1 MKMYTPIPK
10 NNLSSQIAEH
20 IETLIL
26 QQNLKVGD
34 KLPGEIELAE
44 QFGASRN
51 VLREALATLKERGL
65 IEVKNG
71 SGVYVAQVGSGTLG
85 KVVDRL
91 VKTGTASPRE
101 VYEIRLAL
109 EVQACGQAAKRASD
123 EEIAQLKELVARME
137 RDYKDEALWSEYDS
151 EFHHQLA
158 IMTGN
163 SLYPVILQPLINIVS
178 EIRDAQPPTQGARA
192 RGLEDHK
199 MIVSAIEAHDRAAA
213 QQAMVNHLKR
223 FLNDL
228 M

>member
-1 MKMYTPIPK
+1 MKMYAPVSK
-10 NNLSSQIAEH
+10 NNISNQIAEH

-65 IEVKNG
+65 IEVRNG
-71 SGVYVAQVGSGTLG
+71 SGIYVAQPGSGTLG
-85 KVVDRL
+85 RVVDRL
-91 VKTGTASPRE
+91 VKTGASTAKE

-109 EVQACGQAAKRASD
+109 EVQACGQAAKRATD
-123 EEIAQLKELVARME
+123 AEIAELGTIIACME
-137 RDYKDEALWSEYDS
+137 RDYKDEALWSRYDS
-151 EFHHQLA
+151 EFHERLA
-158 IMTGN
+158 EMTGN
-163 SLYPVILQPLINIVS
+163 SLYPVILQPLVNIVS
-178 EIRDAQPPTQGARA
+178 DIRSEQHPTLDARS
-192 RGLEDHK
+192 RGLEDHRQ
-199 MIVSAIEAHDRAAA
+199 IFTAIKAHDRAAA

-223 FLNDL
+223 FLKDL